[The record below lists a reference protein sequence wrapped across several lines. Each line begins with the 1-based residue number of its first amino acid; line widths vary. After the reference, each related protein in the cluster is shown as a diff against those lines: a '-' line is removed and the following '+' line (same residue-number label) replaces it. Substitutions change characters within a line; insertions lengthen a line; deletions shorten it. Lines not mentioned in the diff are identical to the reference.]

1 MRITKKIVILFAAA
15 LLILAPTAMNVFAQ
29 PMGMGIAGE
38 RGYARSIVEP
48 VLMGHGFAISQSNQS
63 QFHILDVTAIR
74 TANISSSTIRSL
86 LSENK
91 TRAEI
96 ATDIRNYI
104 QNAPTTAKGDL
115 WFAGQAYALDVT
127 NYNNQSLTGNVMT
140 LPPRGTNYSTFT
152 PTNVGSISLSLS
164 DYEGALVSTGTLTMN
179 STTYNVLLTS
189 PAMPSRVGMFGMG
202 SYGNGMHGM
211 DGFGGQAPRNNNG
224 ILGRIFGGFGM
235 GMNNRRW

>member
-1 MRITKKIVILFAAA
+1 MKITKKIVIMFAAV
-15 LLILAPTAMNVFAQ
+15 LLILAPTAVTVFAQ
-29 PMGMGIAGE
+29 PTGMPGIAGE

-48 VLMGHGFAISQSNQS
+48 VLMGHGFAINPSNESQY
-63 QFHILDVTAIR
+63 HILDVTAI
-74 TANISSSTIRSL
+74 TAANISSSTIRSL

-189 PAMPSRVGMFGMG
+189 PVMPSRGGMFGMG
-202 SYGNGMHGM
+202 GYGNGMHGM
-211 DGFGGQAPRNNNG
+211 GVSGSHNNNG
-224 ILGRIFGGFGM
+224 ILGRIFGVFGM
-235 GMNNRRW
+235 HNPRRG